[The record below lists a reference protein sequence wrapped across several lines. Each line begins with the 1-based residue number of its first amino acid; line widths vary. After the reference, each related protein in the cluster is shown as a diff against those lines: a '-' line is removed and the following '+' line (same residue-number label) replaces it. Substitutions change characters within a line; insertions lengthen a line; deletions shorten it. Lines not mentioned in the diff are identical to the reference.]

1 MSTKMMD
8 AHPMFSDPKF
18 LELFGNDEKFKAQ
31 YKRALERAEEKRTRN
46 QHIKA
51 RIEHFVIFE
60 KC

>member
-1 MSTKMMD
+1 MD
-8 AHPMFSDPKF
+8 AHPMLSDPKF
-18 LELFGNDEKFKAQ
+18 IELFGNDEKFKAQ

-60 KC
+60 NSFLR

>member
-1 MSTKMMD
+1 MID

-18 LELFGNDEKFKAQ
+18 IELFGNDEKFKAQ

-51 RIEHFVIFE
+51 RIEHFAIN
-60 KC
+60 